1 MIDSYILNALYAG
14 ICVSIIGGG
23 LGCFVIWKRMAY
35 FGDSLSHSSLLG
47 IALGIA
53 LGINTTIGTFFIC
66 CLFAGLL
73 VYLQNKRILSNDTLL
88 GILAHSS
95 LSIGIVSI
103 SLLEKTVNLDSY
115 LFGDILTV
123 TSNELVWFFIATL
136 FVITVLYFIWQ
147 KLVLLTIDENIAKSE
162 KVNTN
167 VIWAVFLTLL
177 IIFVATCVKIV
188 GILLVTSMLIIPAAS
203 ARQISKSPLQM
214 AVFSSLIG
222 VLSVVLGLFLS
233 IFFDT
238 PTGPTVIMTLVII
251 FVTIFPI
258 SRFAKV

>member
-53 LGINTTIGTFFIC
+53 VGINTTIGTFFIC

-103 SLLEKTVNLDSY
+103 SLLEKRVNLDSY

-123 TSNELVWFFIATL
+123 TSNELVWFFIATI

-214 AVFSSLIG
+214 AVFSSSIG

-251 FVTIFPI
+251 FVIIFPL
-258 SRFAKV
+258 SRFIRV